1 MNKAYKANIVNFAE
15 KTAKDNA
22 IINSVEFED
31 YNIDKDKINFYVMFE
46 LNITS
51 GPYFYERDEME
62 DTVCC
67 TGVVEY
73 WAMLTIKTSV
83 LDEYLNKNFVLDK
96 GNTDYIIEG
105 DIDCDFDDIEIVDG
119 SIINY
124 DTAYEYVIGE
134 YDENIKDISKWLN
147 NHSVEIQIT
156 EE

>member
-1 MNKAYKANIVNFAE
+1 MDKAYKANIVNFAE
-15 KTAKDNA
+15 KTDKDNV

-119 SIINY
+119 LIINY

>member
-1 MNKAYKANIVNFAE
+1 MDKAYKANIVNFAE
-15 KTAKDNA
+15 KTDKDNV
-22 IINSVEFED
+22 IINSVVFED
-31 YNIDKDKINFYVMFE
+31 YNIDKDKINFYIMFE

-134 YDENIKDISKWLN
+134 YDETVKDISKWLN

>member
-15 KTAKDNA
+15 KTDKDNV
-22 IINSVEFED
+22 IINSVVFED